1 MALGHTRT
9 SALGKILSLDTTWV
23 WMSITWSTSVLIQ
36 TNNPEGGMCD
46 PPMFMDSF
54 TIPWSDR
61 RKLEFKRSSWSELQD
76 LSHLD
81 PSIIVKENT

>member
-1 MALGHTRT
+1 M
-9 SALGKILSLDTTWV
+9 SLDV
-23 WMSITWSTSVLIQ
+23 DNMIHFRSDL
-36 TNNPEGGMCD
+36 NNPEGGMCD

-61 RKLEFKRSSWSELQD
+61 RRKLEFKRLSWSELQD

-81 PSIIVKENT
+81 PPIIVKENT